1 MRKDAVYCSGDARSS
16 AESPESRL
24 GRQGDNTARYRA
36 EEIASVSFEDG
47 QRNHYRPLT
56 WIGPRS
62 YNKTVTA
69 RRPTAIA
76 SSLRLVNFQM

>member
-1 MRKDAVYCSGDARSS
+1 
-16 AESPESRL
+16 L

-56 WIGPRS
+56 WMGAAQLQQDS
-62 YNKTVTA
+62 YGEKTDGDREFPEA
-69 RRPTAIA
+69 RELPD
-76 SSLRLVNFQM
+76 VNGEEGQDG